1 MLFQYANV
9 GNVWTYPQL
18 SPAIP
23 SYSGL
28 VYGHFCRF
36 IQLGA
41 FRGGRCSGP
50 PHVPKGGTMVAD
62 VAMDMFEKLKPE
74 VSLSDLPEMVRI
86 HVSIEVLRDSN

>member
-23 SYSGL
+23 SYPGL

-62 VAMDMFEKLKPE
+62 VAMDMFEKKRG
-74 VSLSDLPEMVRI
+74 SKIGNIVRTPGF
-86 HVSIEVLRDSN
+86 SSSNG